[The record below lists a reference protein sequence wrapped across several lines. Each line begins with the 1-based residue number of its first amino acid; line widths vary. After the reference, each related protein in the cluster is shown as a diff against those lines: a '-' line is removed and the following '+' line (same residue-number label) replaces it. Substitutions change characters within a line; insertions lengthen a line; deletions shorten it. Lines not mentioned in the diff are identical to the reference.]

1 MIIKKIAKRIKSLII
16 KENNSPLRKGKNGNL
31 IFIHINKTGG
41 TSIAKVIGLPRKRHL
56 NVTEVISII
65 GEEEFNRAVTFC
77 VVRNPWSKV
86 VSHYKY
92 RVKTNQTGM
101 GDNSISFK
109 EWVKQTYGEDKNPF
123 YFNNPKMF
131 APQSNWLKDKN
142 GKIRVKNI
150 LKFESLSRD
159 FENFSK
165 TQGIQ
170 TKLPHLNA
178 TKKELYTDYYDE
190 ETVDIVRE
198 WFKEDIELFNYEFDK
213 TGSKNVYKK

>member
-16 KENNSPLRKGKNGNL
+16 KENKSPLRKGKNGDF

-41 TSIAKVIGLPRKRHL
+41 TSIAKAIGLPKKRHL
-56 NVTEVISII
+56 KVTEVISMI
-65 GEEEFNRAVTFC
+65 GEEEFNKAVTFC

-101 GDNSISFK
+101 ADNFISFK
-109 EWVKQTYGEDKNPF
+109 EWVKQTYGENKNPF
-123 YFNNPKMF
+123 YYNNPKMF

-142 GKIRVKNI
+142 GVIKVKNI

-165 TQGIQ
+165 TLGIQ

-178 TKKELYTDYYDE
+178 TKKGHYADYYDK
-190 ETVDIVRE
+190 ETVEIVGE

-213 TGSKNVYKK
+213 NGSNNV